1 MVKVFGLNTFE
12 LCSGVNG
19 EDFERFWLE
28 EFAPPCEEKLGWVSH
43 LLKAD
48 EGERA
53 GRCAVIWEAP
63 SVASRDR
70 YTLPTGGV
78 SEEGLRALSPTFGP
92 LGEKLDKLTRDW
104 VNTDYVEIGK

>member
-1 MVKVFGLNTFE
+1 MKGETVMAKVLGLNTFE

-19 EDFERFWLE
+19 EDLERFWLE

-48 EGERA
+48 KGERA
-53 GRCAVIWEAP
+53 GRYAVIWEAP

-70 YTLPTGGV
+70 YTLPTGGI
-78 SEEGLRALSPTFGP
+78 SEEGRPSSGPRCKLRTVG
-92 LGEKLDKLTRDW
+92 GESG
-104 VNTDYVEIGK
+104 VGCIPYGV